1 MKTNY
6 KIKCFYDI
14 TLLIVLVFSHTSS
27 CLITNLNLYPTIIS
41 ATFDLPYEREV
52 DNQREYIFIYAE
64 EDIKNTEG
72 SKLTVESEDATLEN
86 PLIVV
91 VRQKSGVLSWQVPLL
106 PDIGENVDSADF
118 SNKTSRTLCPSH
130 HYKAIRNSTDV
141 DKYATVT
148 ISTDSPKTISF
159 KLRLS
164 RLTDFYLRI
173 DEKKTF
179 AITPSEPIFYAYDY
193 GDNAENSTLLVKVS
207 STKGT
212 AKKCMTF
219 SIQNAT
225 CPVFDL
231 EKDISFDGYR
241 QTVSQQGG
249 MTIQRRNYPAGF
261 FIVLI
266 VNADDKLCHE
276 DDEDAPQ
283 GRQKIVSL
291 VIEKGITNKEYYIA
305 TFSTVIII
313 IAFCAMFFGITIYFE
328 FHDVRRFKHAV
339 DSNSVTDPDSIE
351 FGAMRPRPNAEQDQN
366 NESPPEAQHQRQQ
379 SQQEQQQA
387 VESPQVESASDVVDR
402 SAIGTVVN
410 RERAIHKLVLFELS
424 KKEPRKLREES
435 QLYMYYL
442 MTIAIFYAAPVVQ
455 LVITD
460 QIMLHMTGNHDL
472 CYYNFLCSHPL
483 MVFSDFNHIFSN
495 LGYVMLGALF
505 MTIVYTRERK
515 CADWDACN
523 IERGIPPHYGLY
535 YSMGFAL
542 IMEGVMS
549 GSYHVCPS
557 HSAFQFDT
565 SFMYIIAVLC
575 IVKIYQ
581 NRHPDIN
588 AKAPTIFGVLS
599 MTILLVIYGVVKGS
613 GLTFRIIFSLI
624 HLGLCIFL
632 SAQIYHV
639 GKWRLDKGVFQRM
652 AVTLK
657 PDYGSACL
665 FKPLHRKRF
674 CLLAIG
680 NFFNIGA
687 AIYGVIF
694 QVDFAKYLLAILLSN
709 LSLYMVF
716 YIYMKIHYGEKLLPH
731 TIVYMTLSLILWFVA
746 LYFFY
751 SKTTSWS
758 KTPAS
763 SKEFNRPC
771 TLVFYDF
778 HDIWHFLSAA
788 AMFFSFMV
796 LLTLDDPLAGTHCT
810 QIPVF

>member
-557 HSAFQFDT
+557 HSAFQFGAYILQSFSRSKSSYLKLAFETCSCRYELHVHNSGTLHSEDLSEPSSGHQRQSPDDLRRSVDDDT
-565 SFMYIIAVLC
+565 LSHIRRREGLGPHLPHYILAHSSGPLHLPERSDLSRRQMAIGQRCLPAHGGDSLRREAAAAHHRLHDFIVNFMVRRTVLLLQQDDELVQDAGQFQG
-575 IVKIYQ
+575 IQ
-581 NRHPDIN
+581 SALHPSLLRLPRYL
-588 AKAPTIFGVLS
+588 ALPVGCGHV
-599 MTILLVIYGVVKGS
+599 LLVHGAADARRPAGGYSLHSDPRFLSTHLSCVPVD
-613 GLTFRIIFSLI
+613 RII
-624 HLGLCIFL
+624 C
-632 SAQIYHV
+632 
-639 GKWRLDKGVFQRM
+639 
-652 AVTLK
+652 
-657 PDYGSACL
+657 
-665 FKPLHRKRF
+665 
-674 CLLAIG
+674 
-680 NFFNIGA
+680 
-687 AIYGVIF
+687 
-694 QVDFAKYLLAILLSN
+694 AKN
-709 LSLYMVF
+709 
-716 YIYMKIHYGEKLLPH
+716 
-731 TIVYMTLSLILWFVA
+731 
-746 LYFFY
+746 
-751 SKTTSWS
+751 
-758 KTPAS
+758 
-763 SKEFNRPC
+763 
-771 TLVFYDF
+771 
-778 HDIWHFLSAA
+778 
-788 AMFFSFMV
+788 
-796 LLTLDDPLAGTHCT
+796 
-810 QIPVF
+810 